1 MDPGEVHASSSLPFL
16 SLIVAAAC
24 LAFST
29 LLALSLEVL
38 VSALV
43 SVCAQFLSQRES
55 VHDAHQEEAEE
66 YTLFREGCEIAD
78 GLVIAVVRQSCH
90 QRSVVVSDETGD
102 DSARVRRMYFFF
114 APTESNAGDS
124 GEFFT
129 STIQTEML
137 LDNGS
142 VDPTVLRSKWNCLM
156 VAALAFAGPPPTLL
170 RVCVLGHGGGALSSF
185 LNKVLQCNVTAVDA
199 DADVLSLAR
208 SHFGDVAH
216 VHLKDAADFLLHLD
230 CAQTFDAVF
239 IDLCSSSSQ
248 PLAAPPACMYEAD
261 VIHALFVCSPV
272 VVVNVL
278 GASTSTPSVCMSRP
292 RSEWLHS
299 SSFTQTFLRP
309 SVKICKLCCCIR
321 RFL

>member
-1 MDPGEVHASSSLPFL
+1 MDTGEVHGSSSLPFL

-43 SVCAQFLSQRES
+43 STHTESHRDS
-55 VHDAHQEEAEE
+55 VHDAHEEKAED

-78 GLVIAVVRQSCH
+78 GLVIAVVRQSCN
-90 QRSVVVSDETGD
+90 QRMVVVSDETVD

-114 APTESNAGDS
+114 APVDSKAGDS

-156 VAALAFAGPPPTLL
+156 VAALAFAGPPPILR

-239 IDLCSSSSQ
+239 VDLCSSSSQ
-248 PLAAPPACMYEAD
+248 PLAAPPVCMYEAG

-278 GASTSTPSVCMSRP
+278 GASTSTPSVCMPRP